1 MKPFRGRALVLLL
14 SLACAATEA
23 WAGADLRYGAERYEG
38 MFGSTE
44 EARLTQFPV
53 QLVFTGRESQFTLI
67 LPYARIEQTG
77 NVTLTTDGP
86 AVLGAGGPGRPGY
99 QVSAAGENESGLG
112 DIILRQESFVL
123 RAGKGKK
130 PFLSWV
136 LDIKIPTADE
146 KKGLGTGK
154 RDWAV
159 GLSYIQPLGKT
170 FQILGDASYR
180 FMGDPAGI
188 EFDDRLRLAA
198 GFALVVNRIGFRA
211 LVENVTPPLDTVSL
225 FDLLGAQIGTVEV
238 EDRRVARAD
247 LTFRSNRGGTSRFGI
262 TKGLNDSSED
272 LGIFLEFSSGGR

>member
-1 MKPFRGRALVLLL
+1 MNSSHWRALFLLL
-14 SLACAATEA
+14 PLACAATDA
-23 WAGADLRYGAERYEG
+23 RAAADLRYGVERYEG

-67 LPYARIEQTG
+67 LPYARIERTG
-77 NVTLTTDGP
+77 NVTLTSDGP

-99 QVSAAGENESGLG
+99 QTTAPGKNESGLG
-112 DIILRQESFVL
+112 DIILRQESFIL

-136 LDIKIPTADE
+136 FDIKIPTADE

-154 RDWAV
+154 RDWGV
-159 GLSYIQPLGKT
+159 GLNYIQPLGKT

-198 GFALVVNRIGFRA
+198 GFALVVNRIALRA
-211 LVENVTPPLDTVSL
+211 LAENITPPLDTVPV
-225 FDLLGAQIGTVEV
+225 FDLLEIATGTVEV
-238 EDRRVARAD
+238 EDRRVARVD
-247 LTFRSNRGGTSRFGI
+247 LTFRSNRGGTSRIGV

-272 LGIFLEFSSGGR
+272 LGLFLEFSSGGR